1 MNYSV
6 ITPVYNRADCILRC
20 LESVTLNI
28 GVRED
33 VEHIVVDDGSTD
45 NTPEIVSQYA
55 AAHPHIVFHVFPK
68 NRGTNAA
75 RNKAISL
82 ARGQWCI
89 ILDSDDYWDERAL
102 ETIDDTVCSHPEIR
116 HFCFAPDD
124 MQQSYDANPLLH
136 GQHSVVL
143 SFEDFLMERVGGDFV
158 HVMLTEILRQYP
170 FDEQLRIYEGVFFL
184 SFYKEAQ
191 RILFTNTV
199 VSHRERSREDSV
211 SREFLRTDH
220 TIVRRHI
227 QAEELY
233 EKRFAKDLLALDG
246 GEELLWGHQLRLLEN
261 YLLLKDYEN
270 AKRLLLEIRR
280 IRAHKVPL
288 QLVLINRLHIG
299 GLYFTALRFYLFV
312 KYRVLKK
319 RIK

>member
-1 MNYSV
+1 MKYSV

-20 LESVTLNI
+20 LESVTRNI
-28 GVRED
+28 GERED

-45 NTPEIVSQYA
+45 NTLEIVSQYA

-89 ILDSDDYWDERAL
+89 ILDSDDYWDEKAL

-158 HVMLTEILRQYP
+158 HVMQTEILRQYP

-184 SFYKEAQ
+184 SFFKEAQ

-211 SREFLRTDH
+211 SREFLRTNQ

-233 EKRFAKDLLALDG
+233 ENCFAKDLLALDG
-246 GEELLWGHQLRLLEN
+246 GEELLWGHQIDLLEN
-261 YLLLKDYEN
+261 YLLLQEYDKANMLIGEIRQ
-270 AKRLLLEIRR
+270 KRL
-280 IRAHKVPL
+280 HKVPFL
-288 QLVLINRLHIG
+288 LLLICKLRLG
-299 GLYFTALRFYLFV
+299 GLLFVALRCYLFV
-312 KYRVLKK
+312 KYRIVSMG
-319 RIK
+319 